1 MVHCGRQGGGTG
13 GTVGEREGAPGAG
26 AGRRRWV
33 AQVCGRGALHR
44 FAVISAP
51 EPHLNDPSKHSSLK
65 HEKAGTIVTSSAA
78 PCLGRRRCDVGAVP
92 AAPSAVGGEYISR

>member
-1 MVHCGRQGGGTG
+1 M
-13 GTVGEREGAPGAG
+13 A
-26 AGRRRWV
+26 V
-33 AQVCGRGALHR
+33 AHSR
-44 FAVISAP
+44 FAEISTP
-51 EPHLNDPSKHSSLK
+51 EPHRYDPSEHRNLK